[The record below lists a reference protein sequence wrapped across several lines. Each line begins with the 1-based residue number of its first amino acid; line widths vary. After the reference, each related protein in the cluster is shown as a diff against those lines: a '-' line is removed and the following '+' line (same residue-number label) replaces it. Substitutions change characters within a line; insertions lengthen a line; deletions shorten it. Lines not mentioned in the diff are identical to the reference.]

1 MFIGVVILALVTVSL
16 AAPAESEA
24 TALPASVSRAAK
36 KFAAGESDSLE
47 ENAIEDV
54 KKELNRAV
62 QGLNNTVVDN
72 NEKVSNAISDIT
84 GRVAVGRDKYT
95 DTESANLN
103 NLDTCTSLECNN
115 RGTCLGTKKT
125 YICACH
131 LGYSGKNCEDTV
143 CDSTRDCNGR
153 GICLG
158 TTTSLTCLCNLGFTG
173 RRCERIV

>member
-84 GRVAVGRDKYT
+84 G
-95 DTESANLN
+95 

>member
-1 MFIGVVILALVTVSL
+1 MFTGAVVLALVSVSI
-16 AAPAESEA
+16 AAPVENEA
-24 TALPASVSRAAK
+24 TALPASVSHAAK
-36 KFAAGESDSLE
+36 KLVAGESDSLE
-47 ENAIEDV
+47 ENAIDDV

-72 NEKVSNAISDIT
+72 NEKVTNAISDIT
-84 GRVAVGRDKYT
+84 G
-95 DTESANLN
+95 
-103 NLDTCTSLECNN
+103 NLDACTSLDCSN
-115 RGTCLGTKKT
+115 RGTCLGTKKA

-143 CDSTRDCNGR
+143 CDSARDCNGR

-173 RRCERIV
+173 RRCERTV